1 MEINDI
7 CKSMIDSADSPV
19 VICSLDY
26 RIIYMNQCAQEIYKE
41 YGGASMIGKTLYAF
55 MSEETKS
62 KVDMTVEWFREDKNN
77 NKVFTYCLEKE
88 NKDVYL
94 IAIRDENG
102 ELAAFGSR
110 HEKRTPETGK
120 PYDFD

>member
-1 MEINDI
+1 MEINEI
-7 CKSMIDSADSPV
+7 CKRMIDSYDDPV

-26 RIIYMNQCAQEIYKE
+26 RIAYMNLCAQRLYEG
-41 YGGASMIGKTLYAF
+41 YGGASMIGKSLYAF

-62 KVDMTVEWFREDKNN
+62 KVDMTVEWFREDKKN
-77 NKVFTYCLEKE
+77 NKIFAYCVE
-88 NKDVYL
+88 NRDVYL

-110 HEKRTPETGK
+110 HEKREPETSK